1 MSLLDRFDL
10 NSEFTQFYL
19 WAMIILL
26 IFVILMTWVAPRNK
40 KMRGPVTKVDDRYT
54 SFEGELID

>member
-10 NSEFTQFYL
+10 NSDFTQFYL

-26 IFVILMTWVAPRNK
+26 IFVVLMTWVAPRNK
-40 KMRGPVTKVDDRYT
+40 KMRGRPTKVDDRYT